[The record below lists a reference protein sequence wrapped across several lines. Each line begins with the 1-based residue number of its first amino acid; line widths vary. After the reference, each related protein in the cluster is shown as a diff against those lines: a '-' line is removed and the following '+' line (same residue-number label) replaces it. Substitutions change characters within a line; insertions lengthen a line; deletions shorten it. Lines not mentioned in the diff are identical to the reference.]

1 MLFAE
6 KILETPG
13 VLQNLI
19 DKFIEGRKYLID
31 ELDANGYAHKGEAGN
46 FIFIKTKTDAEKKEL
61 AKKRAV
67 LKHYFD
73 GTKGVSTAKKWS
85 IPLRD
90 KLIITIRNHPKFR
103 KIKKN
108 KKGEI
113 VTNYK
118 TTFSHVCG
126 QSEIKNVL
134 KMFDVYDKQTK
145 SKVNLVEKY
154 YWNGKE
160 YAPDVL
166 PAWGW

>member
-1 MLFAE
+1 MKNVLDKSLMPVDVHNDAE
-6 KILETPG
+6 MVAIGIRVPLATP
-13 VLQNLI
+13 
-19 DKFIEGRKYLID
+19 ID
-31 ELDANGYAHKGEAGN
+31 ESVW
-46 FIFIKTKTDAEKKEL
+46 TKTDAEKKEL

-73 GTKGVSTAKKWS
+73 HTKGVSTARKWS

-126 QSEIKNVL
+126 QSEIKDVL
-134 KMFDVYDKQTK
+134 KMFEVYDKQTK
-145 SKVNLVEKY
+145 SKISLVEKY

-160 YAPDVL
+160 YAPNVL

>member
-1 MLFAE
+1 MKNVLDKSLMPVDVHNDAE
-6 KILETPG
+6 MVAIGIRVPLAKP
-13 VLQNLI
+13 V
-19 DKFIEGRKYLID
+19 D
-31 ELDANGYAHKGEAGN
+31 ESVW
-46 FIFIKTKTDAEKKEL
+46 TKTDTEKKEL

-73 GTKGVSTAKKWS
+73 HTKGVSTAKKWS

-134 KMFDVYDKQTK
+134 KMFEVYDKQTK

>member
-1 MLFAE
+1 MKNVLDKSLMPVDVHNDAE
-6 KILETPG
+6 MVAIGIRVPLATP
-13 VLQNLI
+13 
-19 DKFIEGRKYLID
+19 ID
-31 ELDANGYAHKGEAGN
+31 ESVW
-46 FIFIKTKTDAEKKEL
+46 TKTDAEKKEL

-73 GTKGVSTAKKWS
+73 NTKSVGSAKKWS
-85 IPLRD
+85 IPLRS

-126 QSEIKNVL
+126 QSEIKDIL
-134 KMFDVYDKQTK
+134 KMFEVYDKRTK
-145 SKVNLVEKY
+145 SKINLVEKY
-154 YWNGKE
+154 YWNGKK

>member
-1 MLFAE
+1 MKNVLDKSLMPVDVHNDAE
-6 KILETPG
+6 MVAIGIRVPLAKP
-13 VLQNLI
+13 V
-19 DKFIEGRKYLID
+19 D
-31 ELDANGYAHKGEAGN
+31 ESVW
-46 FIFIKTKTDAEKKEL
+46 TKTDAEKKEL

-85 IPLRD
+85 IPFRS

-134 KMFDVYDKQTK
+134 KIFDVYDKQTK

>member
-1 MLFAE
+1 MKNVLDKSLMPVDVHNDAE
-6 KILETPG
+6 MVAIGIRVPLATP
-13 VLQNLI
+13 
-19 DKFIEGRKYLID
+19 ID
-31 ELDANGYAHKGEAGN
+31 ESVW
-46 FIFIKTKTDAEKKEL
+46 TKTDAEKKEL
-61 AKKRAV
+61 AKKRTV

-73 GTKGVSTAKKWS
+73 HTKGVSTARKWS

-126 QSEIKNVL
+126 QSEIKDVL
-134 KMFDVYDKQTK
+134 KMFEVYDKQTK
-145 SKVNLVEKY
+145 SKISLVEKY

-160 YAPDVL
+160 YAPNVL

>member
-1 MLFAE
+1 MKNVLDKSLMPVDVHNDAE
-6 KILETPG
+6 MVAIGIRVPLATP
-13 VLQNLI
+13 
-19 DKFIEGRKYLID
+19 ID
-31 ELDANGYAHKGEAGN
+31 ESVW
-46 FIFIKTKTDAEKKEL
+46 TKTDAEKKEL

-73 GTKGVSTAKKWS
+73 HTKGVSTARKWS

-90 KLIITIRNHPKFR
+90 KLIITIRNHPKFK

-126 QSEIKNVL
+126 QSEIKDVL

-145 SKVNLVEKY
+145 SKVSLVEKY

>member
-1 MLFAE
+1 MKNVLDKSLMPVDVHNDAE
-6 KILETPG
+6 MVAIGIRVPLAKP
-13 VLQNLI
+13 V
-19 DKFIEGRKYLID
+19 D
-31 ELDANGYAHKGEAGN
+31 ESDW
-46 FIFIKTKTDAEKKEL
+46 TKTDTEKKEL

-73 GTKGVSTAKKWS
+73 HTKGVSTAKKWS

>member
-1 MLFAE
+1 MKNVLDKSLMPVDVHNDAE
-6 KILETPG
+6 MVAIGIRVPLATP
-13 VLQNLI
+13 V
-19 DKFIEGRKYLID
+19 D
-31 ELDANGYAHKGEAGN
+31 ESVW
-46 FIFIKTKTDAEKKEL
+46 TKTDTEKKEL

-73 GTKGVSTAKKWS
+73 HTKGVSTAKKWS

-126 QSEIKNVL
+126 QSEIKDVL
-134 KMFDVYDKQTK
+134 KMFEVYDKQTK
-145 SKVNLVEKY
+145 SKISLVEKY

-160 YAPDVL
+160 YAPNVL

>member
-1 MLFAE
+1 MKNVLDKSLMPVDVHNDAE
-6 KILETPG
+6 MVAIGIRVPLAKP
-13 VLQNLI
+13 V
-19 DKFIEGRKYLID
+19 D
-31 ELDANGYAHKGEAGN
+31 ESVW
-46 FIFIKTKTDAEKKEL
+46 IKTDAEKKEL

-73 GTKGVSTAKKWS
+73 HTKGVSTAKKWS
-85 IPLRD
+85 IPLRS
-90 KLIITIRNHPKFR
+90 KLIIIIRNHPKFR

>member
-1 MLFAE
+1 MKNVLDKSLMPVDVHNDAE
-6 KILETPG
+6 MVAIGIRVPLATP
-13 VLQNLI
+13 V
-19 DKFIEGRKYLID
+19 D
-31 ELDANGYAHKGEAGN
+31 ESVW
-46 FIFIKTKTDAEKKEL
+46 TKTDAEKKEL

-73 GTKGVSTAKKWS
+73 HTKGVSTARKWS

-126 QSEIKNVL
+126 QSEIKDVL
-134 KMFDVYDKQTK
+134 KMFEVYDKQTK
-145 SKVNLVEKY
+145 SKISLVEKY

-160 YAPDVL
+160 YAPNVL

>member
-1 MLFAE
+1 MKNVLDKSLMPVDVHNDAE
-6 KILETPG
+6 MVAIGIRVPLATP
-13 VLQNLI
+13 V
-19 DKFIEGRKYLID
+19 D
-31 ELDANGYAHKGEAGN
+31 ESVW
-46 FIFIKTKTDAEKKEL
+46 TKTDAEKKEL

-73 GTKGVSTAKKWS
+73 HTKGVSTAKKWS

-126 QSEIKNVL
+126 QSEIKDVL
-134 KMFDVYDKQTK
+134 KMFEVYDKQTK
-145 SKVNLVEKY
+145 SKISLVEKY

-160 YAPDVL
+160 YSPNVL

>member
-1 MLFAE
+1 MKNVLDKSLMPVDVHNDAE
-6 KILETPG
+6 MVAIGIRVPLATP
-13 VLQNLI
+13 
-19 DKFIEGRKYLID
+19 ID
-31 ELDANGYAHKGEAGN
+31 ESVW
-46 FIFIKTKTDAEKKEL
+46 TKTDAEKKEL

-73 GTKGVSTAKKWS
+73 GTKGINTARKWS
-85 IPLRD
+85 IPFRS
-90 KLIITIRNHPKFR
+90 KLIITIQNHPKFR

-126 QSEIKNVL
+126 QSEIKDVL

-145 SKVNLVEKY
+145 SKVSLVKKY

>member
-1 MLFAE
+1 MKNVLDKSLMPVDVHNDAE
-6 KILETPG
+6 MVAIGIRVPLAKP
-13 VLQNLI
+13 V
-19 DKFIEGRKYLID
+19 D
-31 ELDANGYAHKGEAGN
+31 ESVW
-46 FIFIKTKTDAEKKEL
+46 TKTDTEKKEL

-73 GTKGVSTAKKWS
+73 HTKGVSTAKKWS

>member
-1 MLFAE
+1 MKNVLDKSLMPVDVHNDAE
-6 KILETPG
+6 MVAIGIRVPLATP
-13 VLQNLI
+13 
-19 DKFIEGRKYLID
+19 ID
-31 ELDANGYAHKGEAGN
+31 ESVW
-46 FIFIKTKTDAEKKEL
+46 TKTDAEKKEL

-73 GTKGVSTAKKWS
+73 HTKSVSTAKKWS

-134 KMFDVYDKQTK
+134 KMFEVYDKQTK